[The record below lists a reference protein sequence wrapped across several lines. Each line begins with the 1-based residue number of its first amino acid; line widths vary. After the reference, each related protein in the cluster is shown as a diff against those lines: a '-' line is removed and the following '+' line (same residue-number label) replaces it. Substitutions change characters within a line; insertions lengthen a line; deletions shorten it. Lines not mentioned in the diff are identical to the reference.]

1 MVMLTRVHSAPEP
14 GALNVV
20 FVHGLGGHPRETWMH
35 NATDHTTLWPT
46 WIGED
51 TDCHVW
57 IAGYGAAP
65 TKWVDTA
72 MHLADQGVALV
83 SALQAEESLSGARTV
98 LVGHSLGGL
107 VIKSGM
113 TQAESLGDPSHA
125 QVLNTIEGV
134 VFIGTP
140 HQGANLA
147 NLADVLRILVRPNPQ
162 VGNMQ
167 TDDAWLK
174 TLNGQFR
181 HQQARRKFQVRVF
194 FETKKLFKGIRI
206 LGIPLGK
213 SFIIV
218 DRHSSDPGI
227 EGVVPTGIDGD
238 HLEIA
243 KPRSRTVFAHKALVD
258 TIKRI
263 AQSGGFPPGQGLTTP
278 LATRE
283 PVLPSAEEIARKL
296 SNASTQMLNWP
307 STLLDGTWIQRME
320 LEPLLLDLNGE
331 YEHTFFILGEP
342 GSGKSSLLV
351 KLAEEKRQTGWS
363 VLAIKADRL
372 PEEVRDR
379 QDLDGYLDLGGDS
392 IAILQAVAARGP
404 VLVVIDQIDA
414 LAELI
419 VQQSARLRVLLD
431 FVNDLASIPGIRT
444 VISCRTF
451 EQKHDPAL
459 RNLSAQI
466 VNLELPEWGDV
477 LPVLQAHGL
486 HADVWNPELKQILR
500 SPHALVVYL
509 SLLREHTEL
518 GALTSFHGL
527 QEAQWEKYV
536 LSDPTDAKRK
546 TLRVLAKNMAEREV
560 LGLPL
565 AIVEEHYIV
574 IKQLSAMG
582 LLRIDSGRV
591 EFRHQ
596 TLYEFVR
603 ARMFLED
610 SGSLTDTVLQNQSTL
625 RIRPQ
630 VWHALSYFRSA
641 APLDYEK
648 ELDKLWAAELRPHL
662 RMLLIEFLGKQTE
675 LLSKERTLVESCI
688 EDTWLFPRFISAMVG
703 SPGWFDALS
712 TSAIPKWMA
721 QGEVRAQALVPLLTQ
736 ALQFNASAV
745 VNFIHRFWLPDPEL
759 DILSWQVLAW
769 NDVSPMPGLW
779 LHGLTTIA
787 NRTPLSEW
795 TIASTT
801 NLVSIDHPT
810 EAPKLLRAWLN
821 RAIEHAKSIESP
833 SSRTPNAVEKM
844 IDVIRNIIQS
854 NHLHEIAAVAEAA
867 PQPFCEEIWPLL
879 VECFQVTSSKATG
892 SGGGYRDSRGLSIR
906 QMGEGASHCPPLLA
920 SIFLALEKWAT
931 LDAAKFLDFADSY
944 SSSESLLVHRLL
956 ALGRAVAGRTWPT
969 RILHY
974 ISDDPRRLML
984 GPYSDVHHDSIALI
998 QAIAPQL
1005 DDQHYLRLEEILK
1018 HWSMPVSG
1026 AITEPVSIRQ
1036 QRTIW
1041 NRQHRLR
1048 LLRALPARRLTPAVQ
1063 KLIEE
1068 ENRAFPSQNPREVTF
1083 GEAQWIGSPVTAE
1096 QMAKASDEDVF
1107 GIFTELTD
1115 ECGWDHPRHQMQGGA
1130 IQAGRELG
1138 RLAHVDLPKTLRI
1151 LRSLEPAVNEI
1162 PAACILRELTSAK
1175 IPAAEL
1181 HALVLELAE
1190 KGFSS
1195 PGFRSDAA
1203 FAIESSVTED
1213 QPIPE
1218 ALIAMLEKWL
1228 TADSTVH
1235 DSEPEDPQKPNRSS
1249 VLWGGGLSMVIPEGN
1264 YPVLSALTAACLV
1277 PSTKKSDR
1285 WLDILEKH
1293 AQRNEVPQ
1301 VWEMLLQSELTNLGL
1316 CDHFRA
1322 ERLVETIISK
1332 LPTLL
1337 CTDGWIR
1344 FLAMTNRWASSA
1356 TVQRWIELTVDPD
1369 RHRQGAGE
1377 LIALRHARFPAER
1390 WARDMAYAL
1399 AEGGS
1404 EASVGLAHSVA
1415 RLWAESI
1422 TRPAVQPLVVK
1433 IIARG
1438 EPEVLT
1444 ALSAIFTCDAFL
1456 PDADT
1461 FEVLDA
1467 FVGHPQIFHT
1477 ATADLLPEQ
1486 LAKLVTREPRR
1497 IFLVAN
1503 AMLDVVGSKMGNIA
1517 TSWYF
1522 STEWIVDI
1530 ALKLQDLDDSARS
1543 LGALLF
1549 ERMLEFNIPQ
1559 AREMSICL
1567 DKRTPAGR
1575 APQPQRRRPISR
1587 LKKKATNA

>member
-1 MVMLTRVHSAPEP
+1 
-14 GALNVV
+14 
-20 FVHGLGGHPRETWMH
+20 MH
-35 NATDHTTLWPT
+35 KATDHTSLWPT

-51 TDCHVW
+51 TGCNVW
-57 IAGYGAAP
+57 IAGYGAA
-65 TKWVDTA
+65 TSKWVDTA

-83 SALQAEESLSGARTV
+83 SALRAEESLNGARTV

-125 QVLNTIEGV
+125 PVLNAIEGV
-134 VFIGTP
+134 VFLGTP

-181 HQQARRKFQVRVF
+181 HLQARRKFQVSVF

-227 EGVVPTGIDGD
+227 EGVVPTGIEGD

-243 KPRSRTVFAHKALVD
+243 KPRSRAVFAHKALVD
-258 TIKRI
+258 IIKRI
-263 AQSGGFPPGQGLTTP
+263 AQSGGLPPGQGLTPP
-278 LATRE
+278 LPNRE
-283 PVLPSAEEIARKL
+283 PILPSAEEIARKL
-296 SNASTQMLNWP
+296 SNASIQMLNWP
-307 STLLDGTWIQRME
+307 STLADGTWLQRME
-320 LEPLLLDLNGE
+320 LEPLSLDLNGE
-331 YEHTFFILGEP
+331 DEHTFFILGEP

-351 KLAEEKRQTGWS
+351 KIAEEKRQTGWS

-379 QDLDGYLDLGGDS
+379 QGLNGYLDLGGDS
-392 IAILQAVAARGP
+392 VAILQAAAASGP

-414 LAELI
+414 LAELM

-431 FVNDLASIPGIRT
+431 FVNDLASIPGVRT

-466 VNLELPEWGDV
+466 VNLELPEWSAV
-477 LPVLQAHGL
+477 LPVLQAQGL

-536 LSDPTDAKRK
+536 LSDPTDTKRK
-546 TLRVLAKNMAEREV
+546 TLRVLAKIMAEREV

-565 AIVEEHYIV
+565 AIVEEHYMA
-574 IKQLSAMG
+574 IKQLSAIG
-582 LLRIDSGRV
+582 LLRIDAGRV

-603 ARMFLED
+603 ARMFLEE
-610 SGSLTDTVLQNQSTL
+610 SGSLTDTVVQNQNTL

-648 ELDKLWAAELRPHL
+648 ELEKLWAAELRPHL
-662 RMLLIEFLGKQTE
+662 RMLLIEFLGKQTA
-675 LLSKERTLVESCI
+675 LLSKERTLVETCI

-703 SPGWFDALS
+703 SPGWFDALT

-721 QGEVRAQALVPLLTQ
+721 QGEVRAQALVPLLNQ

-745 VNFIHRFWLPDPEL
+745 VSLIHRFWLPDPQL
-759 DILSWQVLAW
+759 DSLSWQVLAW
-769 NDVSPMPGLW
+769 NDVSPTPGLW
-779 LHGLTTIA
+779 LDGLTTIA
-787 NRTPLSEW
+787 SRSPLSEW
-795 TIASTT
+795 AIASTT
-801 NLVSIDHPT
+801 NLVSIDHPN
-810 EAPKLLRAWLN
+810 EAPKLLGAWLN
-821 RAIEHAKSIESP
+821 RAIEQAKSIEGPP
-833 SSRTPNAVEKM
+833 SGTSTVEKM
-844 IDVIRNIIQS
+844 VDGIRNIIQ
-854 NHLHEIAAVAEAA
+854 NHHLHEIEAVAEAA
-867 PQPFCEEIWPLL
+867 PQRFCEEIWPLL
-879 VECFQVTSSKATG
+879 VECFQVTSSRAPG
-892 SGGGYRDSRGLSIR
+892 SGGGYRDSQGLSIR
-906 QMGEGASHCPPLLA
+906 HMGEGVSHCPPLLG
-920 SIFLALEKWAT
+920 SIFLALKEWAT
-931 LDAAKFLDFADSY
+931 LDAVSFLDFADSY
-944 SSSESLLVHRLL
+944 TSSESLLVHRLL
-956 ALGRAVAGRTWPT
+956 SLGRAVAGRTWPT
-969 RILHY
+969 RILQY

-984 GPYSDVHHDSIALI
+984 GPYSDVHQDSIALI
-998 QAIAPQL
+998 QTIAPRL
-1005 DDQHYLRLEEILK
+1005 DDQHYLRLEEMLK
-1018 HWSMPVSG
+1018 HWSMPVIG
-1026 AITEPVSIRQ
+1026 AISEPVSIRQ
-1036 QRTIW
+1036 RRTIW

-1048 LLRALPARRLTPAVQ
+1048 LFRALPAQRLTPAIQ
-1063 KLIEE
+1063 KTIEE

-1083 GEAQWIGSPVTAE
+1083 GEPQWIGSPVTAE

-1107 GIFTELTD
+1107 GIFAELTD

-1138 RLAHVDLPKTLRI
+1138 RLAHIDLPKTLRI
-1151 LRSLEPAVNEI
+1151 LRSLKPAVNEI

-1175 IPAAEL
+1175 FPAAEL

-1203 FAIESSVTED
+1203 LAIESSVTED
-1213 QPIPE
+1213 QSIPE

-1228 TADSTVH
+1228 TAASSVH
-1235 DSEPEDPQKPNRSS
+1235 DPEPEDPPKPNRSS

-1277 PSTKKSDR
+1277 PSTKEIDR

-1293 AQRNEVPQ
+1293 AQRSEVPK

-1316 CDHFRA
+1316 CDHLRA
-1322 ERLVETIISK
+1322 ESLVETVVSK

-1356 TVQRWIELTVDPD
+1356 TVQRWIELTVGPD

-1390 WARDMAYAL
+1390 WSRDMAYAL
-1399 AEGGS
+1399 AEGDG

-1415 RLWAESI
+1415 RLWAEPI

-1444 ALSAIFTCDAFL
+1444 ALSAIFTGDAFL
-1456 PDADT
+1456 PDAET

-1467 FVGHPQIFHT
+1467 FVEHPHILHT
-1477 ATADLLPEQ
+1477 GPADMLPEQ

-1503 AMLDVVGSKMGNIA
+1503 AMLDAAASKMGNIA
-1517 TSWYF
+1517 TSWYL

-1567 DKRTPAGR
+1567 DKRTPASR
-1575 APQPQRRRPISR
+1575 APQPQRRRPRSR
-1587 LKKKATNA
+1587 GKQK